1 MSLLSKIIRNCKIS
15 KKTKHFFKPVK
26 VDKILAFSY
35 LLGDI
40 LANFRLKL
48 YTVLDT
54 NEAMRYPDNC
64 TLL

>member
-1 MSLLSKIIRNCKIS
+1 MSLSSKIFRNCKIS

-54 NEAMRYPDNC
+54 NEAMVCPDNC